1 MFDAGLELHPLLFH
15 LLMQTVT
22 KPQHRTPAMNATSRQ
37 RTAVM
42 AAVAAVGKLV
52 SEAEIRIEK
61 RKMEQMRSEV
71 KRMK

>member
-1 MFDAGLELHPLLFH
+1 MFDAGLELCPLLFN

-22 KPQHRTPAMNATSRQ
+22 KPQHRTPATNAISRQ

-42 AAVAAVGKLV
+42 AAVAAVDKVESG
-52 SEAEIRIEK
+52 AETRIEE